1 MWRRPGEYSRLERT
15 RHASAWSSA
24 SECRLCA
31 PSAVADFPFQR
42 LCQLGKTRLA
52 HLLRKHCFAGLRP
65 GAGGE
70 ANREAF
76 ETAMKTV
83 DVTFQNLD
91 SSEISL
97 TDVSS
102 VVPCW
107 HWCS

>member
-1 MWRRPGEYSRLERT
+1 MG
-15 RHASAWSSA
+15 H
-24 SECRLCA
+24 
-31 PSAVADFPFQR
+31 
-42 LCQLGKTRLA
+42 
-52 HLLRKHCFAGLRP
+52 RP

-97 TDVSS
+97 TDVRHQCA
-102 VVPCW
+102 VLLRHTGCPLLLGPCMLAE
-107 HWCS
+107 HRSAGGRCCLVSLLCKNDACAAMSGTTQASGVSCACSRQASM